1 QSELSKKHKMNFASS
16 LKIIQELYEK
26 GYLTYPRTNTEYLS
40 ENEKD
45 KVKDILSVLNNEDLE
60 FKDSKKVFDDS
71 KIESHSAIG
80 ITTKI
85 PGDLS
90 AEQDKVYKMVYN
102 RFLSNFV
109 KEDCIVSET
118 TMIIKVDEEEFKLKG
133 FVVKQLGFMKY
144 EPKEYKDKL
153 PNLNLNDEFDVE
165 FKELEKETTPPSKVN
180 ESELSKF
187 LKNPFKKEKNATE
200 EEIYKDIL
208 EGIEIGTEAT
218 RTGII
223 DKCIRIGYLTL
234 DKGAFDITEYGIFF
248 IDRLIEYNINLFKE
262 KSVEF
267 SRLQKRVYKN
277 EIKLEEV
284 IEKVE
289 YELKDIVERTKHIEM
304 PGVERFSREIKGV
317 VEINTKN
324 GKCYKGLFN
333 NEEIWLYPNMKYF
346 DNNLKITKSIAEKL
360 CKGNY
365 VEFELDYKGKKYM
378 QKLKIEKNE
387 RYINF
392 VK

>member
-1 QSELSKKHKMNFASS
+1 
-16 LKIIQELYEK
+16 
-26 GYLTYPRTNTEYLS
+26 
-40 ENEKD
+40 
-45 KVKDILSVLNNEDLE
+45 
-60 FKDSKKVFDDS
+60 
-71 KIESHSAIG
+71 
-80 ITTKI
+80 
-85 PGDLS
+85 
-90 AEQDKVYKMVYN
+90 
-102 RFLSNFV
+102 
-109 KEDCIVSET
+109 
-118 TMIIKVDEEEFKLKG
+118 MIIKVDEEEFKLKG

-165 FKELEKETTPPSKVN
+165 FKELEKETTPPAKVN
-180 ESELSKF
+180 ESEISKF

-234 DKGAFDITEYGIFF
+234 DKGVFDITEYGIFF

-267 SRLQKRVYKN
+267 SKLQKKVYKN
-277 EIKLEEV
+277 EINLEEV